1 MNARRALRQVS
12 LGLPATA
19 VPQPVSSAG
28 AAAAE
33 RREEGGVSWGVLRGR
48 EAFNELLALQCIP
61 VPVLQQGGGY
71 GEPPRPHRGRRA

>member
-33 RREEGGVSWGVLRGR
+33 RREEGGVSWGVLPGR
-48 EAFNELLALQCIP
+48 EAFNELLALQSP
-61 VPVLQQGGGY
+61 PPPFVLIGHAASFTPY
-71 GEPPRPHRGRRA
+71 